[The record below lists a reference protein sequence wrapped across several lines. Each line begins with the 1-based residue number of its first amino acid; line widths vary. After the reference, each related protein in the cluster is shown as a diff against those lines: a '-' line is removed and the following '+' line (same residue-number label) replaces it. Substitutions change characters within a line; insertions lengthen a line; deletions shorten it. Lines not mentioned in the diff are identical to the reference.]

1 MTEATSEYLNQPK
14 RSFSGA
20 LKCREG
26 RRLAHLRG
34 VIGAL
39 QDREIYRVYIRW
51 DDGEVTSHEDTYTD
65 LSELCADLFEG
76 QIGHA
81 GVTVPLWV
89 EKVCVA
95 EGSARDISA
104 EVAAEWLKRLEA
116 ENGQC
121 ADNLNDFILIHHDDA
136 ERLLAIRTGAEASDA
151 AEAHALDVS
160 IQNKRGR
167 A

>member
-1 MTEATSEYLNQPK
+1 MTETSSAYLSQPK
-14 RSFSGA
+14 RSLSGA

-39 QDREIYRVYIRW
+39 QDREIYRAYMRW
-51 DDGEVTSHEDTYTD
+51 DDGEVTSHEATYTD
-65 LSELCADLFEG
+65 FAEFCTDLFDG
-76 QIGHA
+76 QIDYT

-89 EKVCVA
+89 EKVCIG
-95 EGSARDISA
+95 EGSARDVSA

-116 ENGQC
+116 ENGQS

-151 AEAHALDVS
+151 AEAHALDDA
-160 IQNKRGR
+160 IQKKRGE